1 MTMFIVKE
9 RSVTYPIIQRH
20 LATALPW
27 IFPQWQSADS
37 DQSSADDHGIFVGPS
52 PGGGGGGGG
61 GEKLSRVGTVGGGE
75 GQFPD
80 QAVNHLQAQGLDSN
94 DKAQYD
100 VSSGVYIGP
109 SAKNLKPLTAK
120 PLHVEDKADMD
131 KMNNKGGNGTIGKG
145 KQNVIITE
153 LE

>member
-27 IFPQWQSADS
+27 IFSQWQSADS

-80 QAVNHLQAQGLDSN
+80 QAVNHLQAQELDSN
-94 DKAQYD
+94 DKVQYD
-100 VSSGVYIGP
+100 VNSGVYIGP
-109 SAKNLKPLTAK
+109 SANTLKPLTAK
-120 PLHVEDKADMD
+120 SLHVEDKADMD
-131 KMNNKGGNGTIGKG
+131 KIGKG